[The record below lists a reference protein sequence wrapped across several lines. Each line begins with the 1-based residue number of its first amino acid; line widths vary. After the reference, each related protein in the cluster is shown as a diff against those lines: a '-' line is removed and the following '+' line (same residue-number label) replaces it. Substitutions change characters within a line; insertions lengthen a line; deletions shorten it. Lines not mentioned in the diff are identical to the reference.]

1 MRVLIQRVSKAA
13 VWVDQQEIASI
24 GKGLLLFLG
33 IEHRDT
39 QEDVA
44 WLIKKIGQLRIF
56 NDSEGNMNRSIQE
69 TGGSFLL
76 VSQFTLHAKTKK
88 GNRPSFIQAAKPE
101 QAIPLY
107 ELFAEQLSTT
117 TSLPVA
123 TGVFGAHMEVVIHN
137 DGPVTIWIDTHQK
150 E

>member
-44 WLIKKIGQLRIF
+44 WLVKKIGQLRIF
-56 NDSEGNMNRSIQE
+56 SDSQGNMNRSIQE

-107 ELFAEQLSTT
+107 ELFAEQLAAT

-137 DGPVTIWIDTHQK
+137 DGPVSIWIDTHQK